1 MRYWFFAND
10 HLAPLSVYQN
20 VIIMCSIEF
29 IFFSQNRASLHQRA
43 QFLWDTKNQLADWRA
58 YVHTSKMR
66 GLNFQRDPWVSTNL
80 CLVLKTSIIY
90 YYRIILDKVVWGF
103 FPWLGIYY
111 KNYCKRFSYDTS
123 VFFFQYTSFIFDQVM
138 LRMTEWCIQKEN
150 WNLFV
155 VLVFYDH
162 VKNSIPGVLPKPMQK
177 WEKKQRQQ

>member
-123 VFFFQYTSFIFDQVM
+123 VFFFQYTSYFDQVM

>member
-1 MRYWFFAND
+1 MIILPHY
-10 HLAPLSVYQN
+10 LCTYQN

-111 KNYCKRFSYDTS
+111 KNYCQRFSYDTS
-123 VFFFQYTSFIFDQVM
+123 VFFFQYTSYLLIFDQVM

>member
-80 CLVLKTSIIY
+80 CLVLKTSIIH

-103 FPWLGIYY
+103 FPWQVYTIKIIAKGFPMTQVCFFSIHILYFRSS
-111 KNYCKRFSYDTS
+111 NAPNDWMMHPKRKLESLCRSRLLWSCEEFHTRSS
-123 VFFFQYTSFIFDQVM
+123 
-138 LRMTEWCIQKEN
+138 
-150 WNLFV
+150 
-155 VLVFYDH
+155 
-162 VKNSIPGVLPKPMQK
+162 P
-177 WEKKQRQQ
+177 